1 MHNFTTYIF
10 NLDFFMSDLIRIIV
24 ELLFSI
30 GALFIFFYTLFS
42 YYKSEGYSK
51 KEIWKKILL
60 RIFLF
65 VILFSTTLFIY
76 ICYLYEQ

>member
-1 MHNFTTYIF
+1 MNE
-10 NLDFFMSDLIRIIV
+10 LISIIV

-30 GALFIFFYTLFS
+30 GALVIFFYTLFS
-42 YYKSEGYSK
+42 YYKSKGYSK

-65 VILFSTTLFIY
+65 VILFFITFFIY
-76 ICYLYEQ
+76 IRYFYEQ

>member
-1 MHNFTTYIF
+1 MNG
-10 NLDFFMSDLIRIIV
+10 LIPIIV

-60 RIFLF
+60 STFWFIIF
-65 VILFSTTLFIY
+65 VILLTIIVSIIFFICIRY
-76 ICYLYEQ
+76 FYEQ

>member
-1 MHNFTTYIF
+1 MN
-10 NLDFFMSDLIRIIV
+10 DLIRIIV

-30 GALFIFFYTLFS
+30 GALFMFFYTLFS
-42 YYKSEGYSK
+42 YYKSKGYNR

-65 VILFSTTLFIY
+65 VILFSITFFIY
-76 ICYLYEQ
+76 IRYFYEQ